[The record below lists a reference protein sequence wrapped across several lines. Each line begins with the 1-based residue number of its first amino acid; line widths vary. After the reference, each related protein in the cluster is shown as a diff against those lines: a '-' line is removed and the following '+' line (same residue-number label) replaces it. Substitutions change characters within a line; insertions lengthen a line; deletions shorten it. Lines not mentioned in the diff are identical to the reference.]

1 MRLNSRDITNTRII
15 VSRKKILGRYANV
28 SRCALVWFSWMTE
41 RDSTPRERLAELSRR
56 EDGSDDERFDAIA
69 RRFYRYPNAEDCSK
83 FYPKSA
89 LGDGTRGRRTRSSAR
104 AENVADPP
112 PPKRKT
118 KFGDPNNP
126 AAIGGEMPP
135 PPTPAPAQVPRDVLS
150 SAPSTVATTPT
161 PTPTP
166 KTPTLARKMKK
177 PAAPATPSITKKKK
191 RNRVNSDQSRKLL

>member
-1 MRLNSRDITNTRII
+1 MQSLGVSTGTRT
-15 VSRKKILGRYANV
+15 RK
-28 SRCALVWFSWMTE
+28 
-41 RDSTPRERLAELSRR
+41 
-56 EDGSDDERFDAIA
+56 IA
-69 RRFYRYPNAEDCSK
+69 PNH

-166 KTPTLARKMKK
+166 KTPTLARKTVSYTHLTL
-177 PAAPATPSITKKKK
+177 PTKA
-191 RNRVNSDQSRKLL
+191 